1 MEALFIKEQY
11 FWIACRNLLH
21 TAPWGAV
28 PTLRLNRSST
38 IHIAGVGDGGLGP
51 PHRKAA
57 SPDRFGMLS
66 SVIRIVCFDD
76 SYRRS
81 RRRRLEAL
89 FDDMS
94 RRSGQWR
101 LAPPLRYG
109 VLREGRLARSLG

>member
-38 IHIAGVGDGGLGP
+38 IHIVDVGDGGEGDGGLGP

-81 RRRRLEAL
+81 RRRRL
-89 FDDMS
+89 
-94 RRSGQWR
+94 
-101 LAPPLRYG
+101 APPLRYG
-109 VLREGRLARSLG
+109 VLRKGRLARNP